1 VYQDLIDTAV
11 DYHGDIARNI
21 KTIRES
27 QALFDDLSGDATDWN
42 VAIAAEAQDYI
53 ASAAPLI
60 TRPFDYG
67 AVITYPFVPVN
78 WQQTRF
84 SDGLHYGVWYG
95 SLEMETTIRESI
107 HHWRRF
113 IEDSYAAED
122 RTIVGERR
130 VFDVRCD
137 AIVID
142 LRGKEAGFPQLV
154 DRRSYAYTHGLG
166 RYLQEQGQNG
176 LLVRSARAE
185 GTNAAIL
192 RPAVLS
198 GVRDRCYLT
207 YATNPTRDEVRVQRH
222 GGETW
227 MAVKPSELV

>member
-1 VYQDLIDTAV
+1 MYQELIDTAV
-11 DYHGDIARNI
+11 DYHGDLSRNI

-27 QALFDDLSGDATDWN
+27 QALFDDLSPDAADWS

-53 ASAAPLI
+53 VSPAPLI

-67 AVITYPFVPVN
+67 AVITYPFVPQH
-78 WQQTRF
+78 WQETRF

-95 SLEMETTIRESI
+95 ALEMETTIPESI
-107 HHWRRF
+107 YHWRRF
-113 IEDSYAAED
+113 IDDSYSAED
-122 RTIVGERR
+122 RTIVVERR

-137 AIVID
+137 AIVVD
-142 LRGKEAGFPQLV
+142 LRGKEKSFPQLV

-176 LLVRSARAE
+176 VLVRSARAD
-185 GTNAAIL
+185 GTNAAMF
-192 RPAVLS
+192 RPGVLS

-207 YATNPTRDEVRVQRH
+207 YVTNPTRDEVLVQRQ
-222 GGETW
+222 GGEAW
-227 MAVKPSELV
+227 MTVKPSELG

>member
-11 DYHGDIARNI
+11 DFHGDLSRNI

-27 QALFDDLSGDATDWN
+27 QALFDDLSTDQADWDI
-42 VAIAAEAQDYI
+42 AIAAEAQDYV
-53 ASAAPLI
+53 ASPAPLI

-67 AVITYPFVPVN
+67 AVITYPFVPQH

-95 SLEMETTIRESI
+95 SLEMETTIPESI
-107 HHWRRF
+107 YHWRRF
-113 IEDSYAAED
+113 IEDSYGGLD

-137 AIVID
+137 AIVVD
-142 LRGKEAGFPQLV
+142 LRGKEVRFPQLV
-154 DRRSYAYTHGLG
+154 DRKSYAYTHGLG
-166 RYLQEQGQNG
+166 RYLHEQGQNG

-185 GTNAAIL
+185 GANAAIL
-192 RPAVLS
+192 RPPVLS

-207 YATNPTRDEVRVQRH
+207 YVTNPARDEVLVQRQS
-222 GGETW
+222 GETW
-227 MAVKPSELV
+227 MTVRPSELW

>member
-1 VYQDLIDTAV
+1 MYQDLIDTAV
-11 DYHGDIARNI
+11 DYHGDLARNI
-21 KTIRES
+21 KTIREA
-27 QALFDDLSGDATDWN
+27 QALFDDLSDDAADWD
-42 VAIAAEAQDYI
+42 VAIAAEGQDYI
-53 ASAAPLI
+53 ASSAPLI

-67 AVITYPFVPVN
+67 RVITYPFVPHH

-95 SLEMETTIRESI
+95 SLRMETTIPESI

-122 RTIVGERR
+122 REIVGERR

-137 AIVID
+137 AIVLD
-142 LRGKEAGFPQLV
+142 VRGKEAGFPQLV
-154 DRRSYAYTHGLG
+154 DRRSYTYTQGLG
-166 RYLQEQGQNG
+166 RYLHEQGQNG
-176 LLVRSARAE
+176 LFVRSARAD

-192 RPAVLS
+192 RAPVLS

-207 YATNPTRDEVRVQRH
+207 YVTNPLHDEVVVQRQS
-222 GGETW
+222 GERW
-227 MAVKPSELV
+227 MTVKTSELL

>member
-1 VYQDLIDTAV
+1 VYEQLIDSAV
-11 DYHGDIARNI
+11 DYHGDLTRNI

-27 QALFDDLSGDATDWN
+27 QALFDDLSPDSADWAI
-42 VAIAAEAQDYI
+42 AIAAESQDYV

-67 AVITYPFVPVN
+67 AVITYPFVPHH
-78 WQQTRF
+78 WQETRF
-84 SDGLHYGVWYG
+84 SDGLRFGVWYG
-95 SLEMETTIRESI
+95 SLEIETTIAESI
-107 HHWRRF
+107 YHWRRF
-113 IEDSYAAED
+113 IEDSFAAED
-122 RTIVGERR
+122 REIVGERR

-142 LRGKEAGFPQLV
+142 LRGKESRFPQLV

-166 RYLQEQGQNG
+166 RYLHEQGQNG

-185 GTNAAIL
+185 GTNAAVL
-192 RPAVLS
+192 RPGVLS

-207 YATNPTRDEVRVQRH
+207 YVTSPAFDEVRVRRQ
-222 GGETW
+222 GGQAW
-227 MAVKPSELV
+227 MVVRPSELA

>member
-1 VYQDLIDTAV
+1 MYQELIDTAA
-11 DYHGDIARNI
+11 DYHGDLARNI
-21 KTIRES
+21 KTIREA
-27 QALFDDLSGDATDWN
+27 QALFDDLSADQRDWD

-67 AVITYPFVPVN
+67 VVITYPFVPHH

-95 SLEMETTIRESI
+95 SFEMETTIYESI
-107 HHWRRF
+107 YHWRRF

-122 RTIVGERR
+122 RVIVGERR

-137 AIVID
+137 AIVVD
-142 LRGKEAGFPQLV
+142 LRGKENGFPQLV
-154 DRRSYAYTHGLG
+154 DRRSYSYTQGLG
-166 RYLQEQGQNG
+166 RYLHEQGQNG
-176 LLVRSARAE
+176 VLVRSARAE
-185 GTNAAIL
+185 GTNGAIF
-192 RPAVLS
+192 RPGVLS

-207 YATNPTRDEVRVQRH
+207 YHTNPTQDEVGVQRQ
-222 GGETW
+222 GGEPWLT
-227 MAVKPSELV
+227 VRPSELG

>member
-1 VYQDLIDTAV
+1 MYEQLIETAV
-11 DYHGDIARNI
+11 DYHGDLARNI

-27 QALFDDLSGDATDWN
+27 QALFDDLSPDAADWS

-53 ASAAPLI
+53 ESPAPLI

-67 AVITYPFVPVN
+67 AVVTYPFVPHH

-95 SLEMETTIRESI
+95 SLELETTVHESI
-107 HHWRRF
+107 YHWRRF
-113 IEDSYAAED
+113 IEDSYSAED
-122 RTIVGERR
+122 REIVGERR

-142 LRGKEAGFPQLV
+142 LRSKHTQFPQLV

-166 RYLQEQGQNG
+166 RYLHEQGQNG
-176 LLVRSARAE
+176 LFVRSARAP

-192 RPAVLS
+192 RPGVLS

-207 YATNPTRDEVRVQRH
+207 YVTNPARDEVLVQRQ

-227 MAVKPSELV
+227 MKVRPSELG

>member
-1 VYQDLIDTAV
+1 MFEQLIETAV
-11 DYHGDIARNI
+11 DYHGDLARNI

-27 QALFDDLSGDATDWN
+27 QALFDDLSPEAADWS
-42 VAIAAEAQDYI
+42 IAAVAESQDYI
-53 ASAAPLI
+53 VSPAPLI

-67 AVITYPFVPVN
+67 AVITYPFVPHH

-95 SLEMETTIRESI
+95 SLEIETTILESI
-107 HHWRRF
+107 YHWRRF

-122 RTIVGERR
+122 RDIVGERR

-137 AIVID
+137 AIVMD
-142 LRGKEAGFPQLV
+142 LRGRQARFPELV
-154 DRRSYAYTHGLG
+154 DRRSYAYTQGLG
-166 RYLQEQGQNG
+166 RYLHEQGQNG
-176 LLVRSARAE
+176 LFVRSARAE

-192 RPAVLS
+192 RPGVLS

-207 YATNPTRDEVRVQRH
+207 YMTNPAVDEVTVQRQS
-222 GGETW
+222 GETW
-227 MAVKPSELV
+227 MTVRPSELA

>member
-1 VYQDLIDTAV
+1 MYEQLIESAV
-11 DYHGDIARNI
+11 DYHGDLTRNI

-27 QALFDDLSGDATDWN
+27 QALFDDLSTDSADWS
-42 VAIAAEAQDYI
+42 VAVAAESQDYV
-53 ASAAPLI
+53 ASAAPLV

-67 AVITYPFVPVN
+67 AVITYPFVPQN

-84 SDGLHYGVWYG
+84 SDGLSYGVWYG
-95 SLEMETTIRESI
+95 SLEIETTVAESI
-107 HHWRRF
+107 YHWRRF
-113 IEDSYAAED
+113 IDDSFAAED
-122 RTIVGERR
+122 REIVGERR

-137 AIVID
+137 AIVMD
-142 LRGKEAGFPQLV
+142 LRGKEIAFSQLV

-166 RYLQEQGQNG
+166 SYLHEQGQNG

-192 RPAVLS
+192 RPGVLS

-207 YATNPTRDEVRVQRH
+207 YATNPARDEVLVRRH
-222 GGETW
+222 GGAAW
-227 MAVKPSELV
+227 MSVRPSELA

>member
-1 VYQDLIDTAV
+1 MYQELIDTAV
-11 DYHGDIARNI
+11 DYHGDLVRNI

-27 QALFDDLSGDATDWN
+27 QALFDDLSGDDADWS
-42 VAIAAEAQDYI
+42 VAIAAETQDYI

-67 AVITYPFVPVN
+67 AVITYPFVPN
-78 WQQTRF
+78 HWQQTRF

-95 SLEMETTIRESI
+95 SLEIETTIPESI
-107 HHWRRF
+107 YHWRRF
-113 IEDSYAAED
+113 IEDSFPAED
-122 RTIVGERR
+122 RAIVGERR

-142 LRGKEAGFPQLV
+142 LRAKQTRFPQLV

-166 RYLQEQGQNG
+166 RYLHDQGQNG
-176 LLVRSARAE
+176 LFVHSARAE

-192 RPAVLS
+192 RPGVLS

-207 YATNPTRDEVRVQRH
+207 YVANPTRDEVIVQRQN
-222 GGETW
+222 GESW
-227 MAVKPSELV
+227 MTMRSSQLA